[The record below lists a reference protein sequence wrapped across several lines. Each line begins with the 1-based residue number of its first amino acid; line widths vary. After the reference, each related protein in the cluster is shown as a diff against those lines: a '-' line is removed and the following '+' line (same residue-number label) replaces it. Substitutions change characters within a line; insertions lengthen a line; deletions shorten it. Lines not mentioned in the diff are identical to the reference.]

1 VTATTIVPSAA
12 EAEIRAGTRFEFGAN
27 WRSFLSVLDDDRIRD
42 AEYSLREMLEVPDL
56 HGLRFLDAGS
66 GSGLFSLAARRLG
79 AEVHSFDFDPQAVA
93 CTAELR
99 RRYFPDDEQ
108 WRIEQ
113 GSVLDVDY
121 LTTLGTFDIVY
132 SWGVLHH
139 TGAMWQ
145 ALENVTSLVADGGAL
160 FIAIYND
167 QGFWS
172 RCWRSIKRRYCE
184 SSPLVRRLL
193 LVGVGSYFEA
203 REFAYRVV
211 SRQPKS
217 RGKSD
222 RGMSTAHNLKDWAG
236 GYPFEVAK
244 PERILEACR
253 PKGFVLRR
261 LVTCGGGIGCNQFV
275 FGRLSSREAETSV
288 LFAPPAARAR

>member
-1 VTATTIVPSAA
+1 MTTTTMVPSAA
-12 EAEIRAGTRFEFGAN
+12 EAEIRAGARFEFGEN

-42 AEYSLREMLEVPDL
+42 AECSLRDMLEVPDL
-56 HGLRFLDAGS
+56 RGLRFLDAGS

-99 RRYFPDDEQ
+99 HRYFPDDEQ

-113 GSVLDVDY
+113 GSVLDIDY
-121 LTTLGTFDIVY
+121 LTTLGTFDVVY

-139 TGAMWQ
+139 TGSMWQ
-145 ALENVTSLVADGGAL
+145 ALENVTSLVAEGGAL

-172 RCWRSIKRRYCE
+172 RSWRSIKRRYCE

-193 LVGVGSYFEA
+193 LIGAGSYFEA
-203 REFAYRVV
+203 RELAYRVAA
-211 SRQPKS
+211 RQPKS

-222 RGMSTAHNLKDWAG
+222 RGMSTAHNLKDWVG

-288 LFAPPAARAR
+288 LFAPPTARVR